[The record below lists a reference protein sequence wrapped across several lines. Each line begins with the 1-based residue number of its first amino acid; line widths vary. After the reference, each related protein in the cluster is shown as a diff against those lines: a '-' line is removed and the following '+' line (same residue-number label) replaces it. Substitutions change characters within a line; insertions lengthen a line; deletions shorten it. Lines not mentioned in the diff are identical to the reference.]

1 MEDEE
6 VALYKVKRNV
16 KISGDLTLKRGTHV
30 QLVNNTPN
38 EYGTISIKIVEGENS
53 DKRIGVSPGDIE
65 LTD

>member
-16 KISGDLTLKRGTHV
+16 KISGDLTLKRGTLV